1 MIVKYKTRPR
11 SDNLSSVF
19 KYTERNV
26 RGLALLVKAEERD
39 ELVKDFDLVRTQESI
54 EDSEDNDGDTLDETL
69 HVAQDANE
77 EPTLEENDQID
88 SETLDP
94 VEDVNENPVT
104 ISDTSDPI
112 LL

>member
-1 MIVKYKTRPR
+1 M
-11 SDNLSSVF
+11 
-19 KYTERNV
+19 
-26 RGLALLVKAEERD
+26 ALLVKAEERD

-77 EPTLEENDQID
+77 EPTHEENDQID

-94 VEDVNENPVT
+94 VEDVNENQVT
-104 ISDTSDPI
+104 RSDTSDPKDTRT
-112 LL
+112 LPPTSTGRKRWKPKKYT